1 MRSQQHLNLTH
12 LEMAKHKLSEQL
24 NMMKARKIPSE
35 CTEIMTLLVAIQQ
48 PFLSLL
54 KVVWYITTRG
64 ALRQTFNGSIV
75 RMQRMPKATQ
85 ATL

>member
-54 KVVWYITTRG
+54 GSSVVHHYTRG
-64 ALRQTFNGSIV
+64 SAADV
-75 RMQRMPKATQ
+75 QRKHCQNA
-85 ATL
+85 ANA